1 MHWPLQLVQG
11 KKNKVYK
18 GKISTG
24 ATSIEVI
31 EHNIGRSPSRRRPS
45 SHTASAEAKLTARK
59 YTHLEKAKQ
68 RKATEKFQQR
78 FSNNKRF
85 I

>member
-1 MHWPLQLVQG
+1 MATTLVKDRVESENIYRGDYYSG
-11 KKNKVYK
+11 KTNV
-18 GKISTG
+18 
-24 ATSIEVI
+24 E
-31 EHNIGRSPSRRRPS
+31 RSPRRRRPA

-59 YTHLEKAKQ
+59 YTHLEKAKR